1 MKLCLDVWTT
11 LIECRHPLFQNNF
24 VVTVPILFRL
34 CKICRDMKNIIHN
47 DQTWIVR
54 GYTYEFINSISSLE
68 NIEKH
73 QPRFKQLCRYLSLFQ
88 IVSLLFYKQ
97 THTPINGAPM
107 ITIIRSRCFYIE
119 RLIYPSPQF
128 DAYYNNGFFDVDLY
142 ASAKSIIHATNH
154 PTSTTYIPHWT
165 GGLKWARWIKKLE
178 KRLCTLKLE
187 SFDIRAVQIVCTLGL
202 YWIIGL
208 LAYHLLIRKW
218 IFIAT

>member
-1 MKLCLDVWTT
+1 M
-11 LIECRHPLFQNNF
+11 
-24 VVTVPILFRL
+24 
-34 CKICRDMKNIIHN
+34 
-47 DQTWIVR
+47 
-54 GYTYEFINSISSLE
+54 
-68 NIEKH
+68 
-73 QPRFKQLCRYLSLFQ
+73 SLFVS